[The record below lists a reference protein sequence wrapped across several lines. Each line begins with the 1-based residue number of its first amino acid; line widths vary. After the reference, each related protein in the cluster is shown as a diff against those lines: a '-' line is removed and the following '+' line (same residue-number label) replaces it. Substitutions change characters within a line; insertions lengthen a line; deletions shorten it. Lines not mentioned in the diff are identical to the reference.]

1 MAEQLLDVRNLRVRF
16 ETHDG
21 IVRAVDGDAEW
32 ELSGPVAGRLLGFV
46 EEPGQYVVRA
56 SPEAEYVFE
65 PREVRIRAGERTE
78 VDIAVRPNR

>member
-1 MAEQLLDVRNLRVRF
+1 VPAGL
-16 ETHDG
+16 

-46 EEPGQYVVRA
+46 EEPGQYVLRA

-65 PREVRIRAGERTE
+65 PRVVRIRKGERTE
-78 VDIAVRPNR
+78 LDIAVRPNR